1 MENGEKMEKVLI
13 PEGLYHKVE
22 ERCKQS
28 GFKDVSGYI
37 AFVLE
42 QVIKGVEVSES
53 KEISTEDE
61 KHIKKKLKAL
71 GYL

>member
-1 MENGEKMEKVLI
+1 MEDCTKMEKVLI
-13 PEGLYHKVE
+13 PEVLFRKVE

-28 GFKDVSGYI
+28 GFKDVSDYV

-42 QVIKGVEVSES
+42 QVIKGVEVSEF